1 MAFQDKSL
9 KYNNSDLDFD
19 SPLNV
24 PGKVVYTTTFT
35 ADNGISSDQKLELDI
50 PPELFNPNINVNVDI
65 DPIPSSIPINS
76 NLIVNFNYRGSQPA
90 TMFEVGILNKGKT
103 QRSPLLFISQRANP
117 SNNYNVTLKI
127 PNNPNITS
135 TDCFVFVTAIVGRT
149 RTIFY
154 SNQFELVDVS
164 ALPILTIDPIP
175 TSNPVNQPINVTFT
189 YSDPNVDFVV
199 IYVDVNNNQRKIIQ
213 PSLKGVRQFSFI
225 PNQVSKIGF
234 IKMFARKNSKFVA
247 TAQSNSFEI
256 TPPRSSQPPN
266 VSLSIDPVSD
276 FSVSESRKVK
286 FSYTG
291 PQIDHFDLEFF
302 DSENNLKYSGKL
314 KASAREFEY
323 TANKTPSNNCMFTIF
338 AIAPDGTK
346 IADAHSNSFKI
357 TPPRPSQPPNVSLS
371 IEPINDFTVEEKRK
385 VKFNYTGPQIDHF
398 DLEFFDSE
406 NNLKYSGKLKASAR
420 EFEYTANKTPSNN
433 CMFTIFAIA
442 PDGTKIAD
450 AHSNSFKILSNSNSG
465 ILTISQINDCEV
477 NKKNPISFTFDSN
490 AHHFK
495 TFFVSESDPRNPKF
509 YKVILGNLRTFN
521 FSSNIPDNYII
532 AMVAFDRSNN
542 VIGQGSSNKFKVLG
556 VVNNNNPALSLKPTP
571 VDVKE
576 FPDIDPEALKSFT
589 NEASRLGFSTEQI
602 RDIINRF
609 KKGTPKER
617 ETLTKLLIDRRIN
630 QKLITALNP
639 KQITAKDYET
649 SVAQI
654 SINNQVIPIGSR
666 DSEIPIYKNQELNI
680 TINNLGKQGY
690 IYYTIVSSHDLN
702 IISHRFFRRSYQN
715 LSNSISSGK
724 KANVTIALSPN
735 SNVNLIKNNPPSL
748 DILLIY
754 SLTKIYLK
762 NEKQRLNPNISTKIT
777 FIPQ

>member
-1 MAFQDKSL
+1 
-9 KYNNSDLDFD
+9 
-19 SPLNV
+19 
-24 PGKVVYTTTFT
+24 
-35 ADNGISSDQKLELDI
+35 
-50 PPELFNPNINVNVDI
+50 
-65 DPIPSSIPINS
+65 
-76 NLIVNFNYRGSQPA
+76 
-90 TMFEVGILNKGKT
+90 
-103 QRSPLLFISQRANP
+103 
-117 SNNYNVTLKI
+117 
-127 PNNPNITS
+127 
-135 TDCFVFVTAIVGRT
+135 
-149 RTIFY
+149 
-154 SNQFELVDVS
+154 
-164 ALPILTIDPIP
+164 
-175 TSNPVNQPINVTFT
+175 
-189 YSDPNVDFVV
+189 
-199 IYVDVNNNQRKIIQ
+199 
-213 PSLKGVRQFSFI
+213 
-225 PNQVSKIGF
+225 
-234 IKMFARKNSKFVA
+234 
-247 TAQSNSFEI
+247 
-256 TPPRSSQPPN
+256 
-266 VSLSIDPVSD
+266 
-276 FSVSESRKVK
+276 
-286 FSYTG
+286 
-291 PQIDHFDLEFF
+291 
-302 DSENNLKYSGKL
+302 
-314 KASAREFEY
+314 
-323 TANKTPSNNCMFTIF
+323 
-338 AIAPDGTK
+338 
-346 IADAHSNSFKI
+346 
-357 TPPRPSQPPNVSLS
+357 
-371 IEPINDFTVEEKRK
+371 
-385 VKFNYTGPQIDHF
+385 
-398 DLEFFDSE
+398 
-406 NNLKYSGKLKASAR
+406 
-420 EFEYTANKTPSNN
+420 ANKTPSNN